1 MQHGE
6 VELEMK
12 RVLLPVASVAIQLS
26 YSNHVDGCLR
36 VCQIKQ
42 VVSLLKL
49 NVVRDQESYEQ
60 KTIRSISLLLLFFVC
75 VWIMNGGLMSTVG
88 TVPYRHA
95 TFRNGNPSIRALL
108 KTC

>member
-42 VVSLLKL
+42 VVSLL
-49 NVVRDQESYEQ
+49 
-60 KTIRSISLLLLFFVC
+60 
-75 VWIMNGGLMSTVG
+75 
-88 TVPYRHA
+88 
-95 TFRNGNPSIRALL
+95 
-108 KTC
+108 